1 MRSTPP
7 PRFGSSR
14 AWPSSFAD
22 LRRLRHGSRPL
33 GATKGD
39 AHPTESAPPDRR
51 RPRAFLDHRTNDR
64 IGVAAGAVLAGG
76 PGGPARA
83 GRLPRLHA
91 LRLAVAPAPT

>member
-1 MRSTPP
+1 MRSAHS

-51 RPRAFLDHRTNDR
+51 RPRAFLDQDR
-64 IGVAAGAVLAGG
+64 KSTRLSSHQIISYAVFCLKKKNEF
-76 PGGPARA
+76 
-83 GRLPRLHA
+83 A
-91 LRLAVAPAPT
+91 LRIEKTMRSISMHV